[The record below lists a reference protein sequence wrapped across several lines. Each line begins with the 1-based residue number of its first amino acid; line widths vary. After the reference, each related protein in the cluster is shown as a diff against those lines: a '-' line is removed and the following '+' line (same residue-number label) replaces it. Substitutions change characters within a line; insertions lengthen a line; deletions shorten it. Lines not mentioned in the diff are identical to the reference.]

1 MPLPHGLRRLLVA
14 LAAEKIVS
22 ERETFLPHRLPHPAS
37 RFRMTAAPG
46 KKVKQRFS
54 AAGEIP
60 VAVPEAH
67 ARDRAGAAACRGVSH
82 ARPAFGRV
90 HKKRHDTGPP
100 ARSERQSVFRPGIG
114 ARERHGRK
122 TAFQNTGKLRF
133 HGYLLA
139 AASAARRG
147 FSERATPVI
156 PLSGGRLRTF
166 PEYPFLSLRGKQQR
180 MSASAPADKRLR
192 ENRERRRPAEQKN
205 RRISG
210 WRDWPATCS
219 GGNFCLSE
227 SWPPRAR
234 EEEREQ

>member
-1 MPLPHGLRRLLVA
+1 
-14 LAAEKIVS
+14 
-22 ERETFLPHRLPHPAS
+22 
-37 RFRMTAAPG
+37 MTAAPG

-133 HGYLLA
+133 HGFLLA
-139 AASAARRG
+139 AAYAARRG

-156 PLSGGRLRTF
+156 PLSGGRLRML
-166 PEYPFLSLRGKQQR
+166 PEYPFLPLRGKQKR
-180 MSASAPADKRLR
+180 MSASAPADKRLPK
-192 ENRERRRPAEQKN
+192 NRERRRPAEHH
-205 RRISG
+205 
-210 WRDWPATCS
+210 
-219 GGNFCLSE
+219 
-227 SWPPRAR
+227 AR
-234 EEEREQ
+234 GMP

>member
-67 ARDRAGAAACRGVSH
+67 ARDRAGAAACRGVGH

-90 HKKRHDTGPP
+90 HKKRT
-100 ARSERQSVFRPGIG
+100 
-114 ARERHGRK
+114 
-122 TAFQNTGKLRF
+122 
-133 HGYLLA
+133 
-139 AASAARRG
+139 
-147 FSERATPVI
+147 
-156 PLSGGRLRTF
+156 
-166 PEYPFLSLRGKQQR
+166 
-180 MSASAPADKRLR
+180 
-192 ENRERRRPAEQKN
+192 
-205 RRISG
+205 
-210 WRDWPATCS
+210 
-219 GGNFCLSE
+219 
-227 SWPPRAR
+227 
-234 EEEREQ
+234 